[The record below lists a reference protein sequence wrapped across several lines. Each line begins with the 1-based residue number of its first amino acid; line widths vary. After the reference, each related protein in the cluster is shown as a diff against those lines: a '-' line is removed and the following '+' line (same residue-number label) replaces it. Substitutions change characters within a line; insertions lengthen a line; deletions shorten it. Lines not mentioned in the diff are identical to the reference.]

1 MKARRP
7 HVILL
12 IGVALLVGCASAG
25 TPPAGDQGIAVAGA
39 GRVALPPDTATVE
52 VGVEARKPQLADA
65 TAEVDGA
72 MRGVLAR
79 VKAAGVR
86 DADVRTTTYAIDPVA
101 EARQPGDPGVR
112 IVGYRV
118 ANVVQ
123 VRSREVAGIGRI
135 VDAAVGAGANVV
147 RNIHVTLD
155 DPARAEAE
163 ARALAMQDAA
173 ARARQIATA
182 AGVKLGRLV
191 SVTDASPV
199 RPVARIPMTMATA
212 PGPVE
217 PGQLEVMVSL
227 LARYAIEP

>member
-1 MKARRP
+1 
-7 HVILL
+7 VILL
-12 IGVALLVGCASAG
+12 IGVVLLAGCASAG
-25 TPPAGDQGIAVAGA
+25 APPAGDQGIAVTGA

-52 VGVEARKPQLADA
+52 VGVDARKPQLADA
-65 TAEVDGA
+65 TAEVDRA
-72 MRGVLAR
+72 MRAVLAR

-101 EARQPGDPGVR
+101 EARQAGDTGVR

-118 ANVVQ
+118 SNVVQ
-123 VRSREVAGIGRI
+123 VRTREVAGIGRI

-147 RNIHVTLD
+147 RNIHFTLD

-199 RPVARIPMTMATA
+199 RPVARMPMAMTTA

-217 PGQLEVMVSL
+217 PGQLEVVVNL

>member
-1 MKARRP
+1 MRARRP

-12 IGVALLVGCASAG
+12 IGVVFLVGCASAG
-25 TPPAGDQGIAVAGA
+25 TPPAGDQGIAVTGA
-39 GRVALPPDTATVE
+39 GRVALPPDTATVD

-65 TAEVDGA
+65 TAEVDRT
-72 MRGVLAR
+72 MRAVLAR

-101 EARQPGDPGVR
+101 EARQPGDTGVR

-118 ANVVQ
+118 SNVVQ
-123 VRSREVAGIGRI
+123 ARTRDVAGIGRI
-135 VDAAVGAGANVV
+135 VDAAVSAGANVV
-147 RNIHVTLD
+147 RNIHFTLD

-163 ARALAMQDAA
+163 ARTLAMQDATA
-173 ARARQIATA
+173 KARQVATA
-182 AGVKLGRLV
+182 AGVKLGRLM

-199 RPVARIPMTMATA
+199 RPVARIPMAMATA

-217 PGQLEVMVSL
+217 PGQLEVVVSL